1 MRFAILTA
9 AFLSSVTG
17 LPTSG
22 LEASVLSKRAA
33 YCSPHSIEDRTA
45 NTSAS
50 VADCLAL
57 SATSLPE
64 QLPEWWSPS
73 KDNGY
78 TLDVFHGTCGFR
90 AKFLSANGTLDASQV
105 AISAAQFGDSIEIAI
120 GRYASSHGSE
130 GMVGATGNFICVAAG
145 MVTKVGWVKFEVYGA
160 V

>member
-22 LEASVLSKRAA
+22 LEASALSKRAA
-33 YCSPHSIEDRTA
+33 YCTTHSIEDRTA
-45 NTSAS
+45 STSAS

-57 SATSLPE
+57 STTSLPE
-64 QLPEWWSPS
+64 QLPERWSPS
-73 KDNGY
+73 EDNGY

-105 AISAAQFGDSIEIAI
+105 VISAAQFSDSIEIAI
-120 GRYASSHGSE
+120 GRYASSDGSE
-130 GMVGATGNFICVAAG
+130 GIGARGSFICVAAG
-145 MVTKVGWVKFEVYGA
+145 MVTKVGWVEFEVYG
-160 V
+160 VV